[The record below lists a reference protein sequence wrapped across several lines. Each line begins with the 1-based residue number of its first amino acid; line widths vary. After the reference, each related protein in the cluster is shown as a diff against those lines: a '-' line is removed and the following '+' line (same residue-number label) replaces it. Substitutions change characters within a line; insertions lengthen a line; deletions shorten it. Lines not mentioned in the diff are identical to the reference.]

1 MKLPD
6 ELKELKL
13 RLQFELDSD
22 ITDRVIDQ
30 WYKEYQDDYEKLI
43 GLYSYIANAEDIKRP
58 ARNDGI
64 VNANDG
70 LESADTSTE
79 KDETYWRN
87 WALQNIS

>member
-1 MKLPD
+1 MELPD

-13 RLQFELDSD
+13 RLQFELDSN
-22 ITDRVIDQ
+22 ITDRVIDE

-43 GLYSYIANAEDIKRP
+43 VNAEDIERP
-58 ARNDGI
+58 TRNSGI
-64 VNANDG
+64 DEGV
-70 LESADTSTE
+70 

>member
-1 MKLPD
+1 MELPD

-43 GLYSYIANAEDIKRP
+43 VNAEDIERP
-58 ARNDGI
+58 TRNSGI
-64 VNANDG
+64 DEGV
-70 LESADTSTE
+70 